1 MDRGFAVDHYG
12 FPALPRR
19 GERHTAPD
27 GSVWEFDLTGTDWWE
42 LAEYAPAGGVERH
55 PLHDR
60 HRLARTL
67 HTAARDH
74 GCHNVHT
81 GVAGHLAD
89 AVIAAGWRPP
99 AQVIETPEELE
110 ALHGGTVI
118 RSRHGGIGSIDHGG
132 ADEWL
137 GPATVVHFLDFAAA
151 SRMTVA
157 DIAVELPESF
167 PWTVLY
173 SITERPTNE

>member
-1 MDRGFAVDHYG
+1 MSD
-12 FPALPRR
+12 
-19 GERHTAPD
+19 
-27 GSVWEFDLTGTDWWE
+27 
-42 LAEYAPAGGVERH
+42 RH

-99 AQVIETPEELE
+99 AQVIETIGEVD
-110 ALHGGTVI
+110 ALPV
-118 RSRHGGIGSIDHGG
+118 GSILADRDGDAWQLLPGG
-132 ADEWL
+132 WRCPALDNEWMDRSDDWFTAADALAE
-137 GPATVVHFLDFAAA
+137 GPL
-151 SRMTVA
+151 
-157 DIAVELPESF
+157 
-167 PWTVLY
+167 TVLR
-173 SITERPTNE
+173 IPTKNGDTDE